1 VMPTGWD
8 HAAALERLDGD
19 ELLLVE
25 LISVFFEEYPKLA
38 ARLTQSLSLK
48 DFAGLREAAHSLKGS
63 LGYLGAVEGEALALA
78 LEHASLSGDSARAG
92 ELVAQLMAYIE
103 AFRQLMV
110 SASGAPND
118 ATPLQ

>member
-1 VMPTGWD
+1 MPTGWD

-48 DFAGLREAAHSLKGS
+48 DFAGLRVGTRAPIS
-63 LGYLGAVEGEALALA
+63 GYRWSEG
-78 LEHASLSGDSARAG
+78 RC
-92 ELVAQLMAYIE
+92 
-103 AFRQLMV
+103 V
-110 SASGAPND
+110 SSS
-118 ATPLQ
+118 